1 MNGEDNIMFC
11 PKCKD
16 EFIKGIT
23 DCPDCAIPLVKELP
37 AEAESAYEPIYVEL
51 VTVLEASDA
60 GLIMIA
66 KSLLEEA
73 KIRYYAKNEVSQ
85 HLFGGGAFG
94 AGFNPLTGPVQ
105 LQVSKSNFEEAV
117 TLLKDILE

>member
-1 MNGEDNIMFC
+1 MFC

-37 AEAESAYEPIYVEL
+37 AETEPIYIEL
-51 VTVLEASDA
+51 ATVLETSDA
-60 GLIMIA
+60 GIIMIA

-85 HLFGGGAFG
+85 NLFGGGVFG
-94 AGFNPLTGPVQ
+94 LGFNPLTGPLQ
-105 LQVSKSNFEEAV
+105 LQVSKSDFEEAIV
-117 TLLKDILE
+117 LLKDLLE

>member
-1 MNGEDNIMFC
+1 MFC

-23 DCPDCAIPLVKELP
+23 DCPDCAIPLVKDLP

-85 HLFGGGAFG
+85 NLFGGGVFG
-94 AGFNPLTGPVQ
+94 LGFNPLTGPLQ
-105 LQVSKSNFEEAV
+105 LQVSKSDFEEAIV
-117 TLLKDILE
+117 LLKDLLE